1 MYLWAELTRKS
12 KPRIITV
19 MDDMLYDELYD
30 RIDRAITQIN
40 ALKSKVAQRDLVKMV
55 RAIDSKMTAVD
66 QEKVECRRLHKE
78 TPKYRELKQQVYE
91 LVDNLEKYITFAAL
105 IG

>member
-1 MYLWAELTRKS
+1 MYLWARLTSKS
-12 KPRIITV
+12 KPVIITV
-19 MDDMLYDELYD
+19 MDDMLYNELFE
-30 RIDRAITQIN
+30 RLDRAITQIN
-40 ALKSKVAQRDLVKMV
+40 AVKSKVARRDLIKMV

-91 LVDNLEKYITFAAL
+91 LVDNLEKHIIFAAL

>member
-1 MYLWAELTRKS
+1 MYLWADLTSKS
-12 KPRIITV
+12 KPAIITV
-19 MDDMLYDELYD
+19 MDDMLYDELFE
-30 RIDRAITQIN
+30 RLDRAITQIN
-40 ALKSKVAQRDLVKMV
+40 AVKSKVAKRDLTKMV
-55 RAIDSKMTAVD
+55 RAIDSKKTAVD

-91 LVDNLEKYITFAAL
+91 LVDNLEKHIVFAAL

>member
-1 MYLWAELTRKS
+1 MYLWARLTSKS
-12 KPRIITV
+12 KPVIITV
-19 MDDMLYDELYD
+19 MDDMLYNELFE
-30 RIDRAITQIN
+30 RLDRAITQIN
-40 ALKSKVAQRDLVKMV
+40 AVKSKVARRDLVKMV

-91 LVDNLEKYITFAAL
+91 LVDNLEKHIIFEAL

>member
-1 MYLWAELTRKS
+1 MYLWVRLTS
-12 KPRIITV
+12 KFKPAIITV
-19 MDDMLYDELYD
+19 MDDMLYNELFV
-30 RIDRAITQIN
+30 RLDRAVTQITVV
-40 ALKSKVAQRDLVKMV
+40 KSKVAKRDLIKMV

-78 TPKYRELKQQVYE
+78 TPKYRELKQQVVD
-91 LVDNLEKYITFAAL
+91 LLDNLEKHITFAAL

>member
-1 MYLWAELTRKS
+1 MYLWARLTSKS
-12 KPRIITV
+12 KPVIITV
-19 MDDMLYDELYD
+19 MDDMLYNELFE
-30 RIDRAITQIN
+30 RLDRAITQIN
-40 ALKSKVAQRDLVKMV
+40 AVKSKVARRDLIKMV

-78 TPKYRELKQQVYE
+78 TPRYQELKQQAHE
-91 LVDNLEKYITFAAL
+91 LVDNLEKHITFAAL